1 MVEWKTIEELGSFF
15 GGLTGKTKNDFVDG
29 NANFITYM
37 NVFSNPSLNTS
48 EVGTVKIN
56 EGEKQNKI
64 QKGDIL
70 FTGSSE
76 TPEETGMSCVVT
88 DDLKEDFYMN
98 SFCFGLRLYSPEQV
112 NLHYLK
118 HILRSE
124 PVRKSIA
131 KTASGVTRYNI
142 SKARFGKIKIP
153 IPSLSE
159 QQRIVSI
166 LDTFTSSISNLKQQ
180 IEERRKQYEYER
192 DLLLDLEGKEG
203 VEMKKLGE
211 VGVFIR
217 GNGIQKADFVEE
229 GYSCIHYGQ
238 IHARYGFSAKEA
250 ISKIEESL
258 YKKCKKAKT
267 GDVILATTSED
278 AEGVAKPFVWLGE
291 EDVAVSGDAF
301 IYHHNQIGKFMGYQF
316 LTRKFMQFKVKYA
329 TGAKVVRI
337 SGDNMAKFEI
347 PLPPLSTQS
356 RIVSILD
363 TFEQSISNLEEQ
375 LAMRE
380 KQYEYY
386 RNQLLTFEG
395 EEERGKT

>member
-1 MVEWKTIEELGSFF
+1 MVEWKKLVSVANVLYGYPFESSLFSEDSNYMPLIRIRDVKPAKASTYYSGEIREEYRI
-15 GGLTGKTKNDFVDG
+15 K
-29 NANFITYM
+29 
-37 NVFSNPSLNTS
+37 
-48 EVGTVKIN
+48 
-56 EGEKQNKI
+56 
-64 QKGDIL
+64 KGDIL
-70 FTGSSE
+70 VGMDGEFNLGRWDDRDGLLNQRVLKISGKNGCSIDGYLFHYMGPVFKKIEKETAGGS
-76 TPEETGMSCVVT
+76 V
-88 DDLKEDFYMN
+88 
-98 SFCFGLRLYSPEQV
+98 
-112 NLHYLK
+112 K
-118 HILRSE
+118 HLSAKVINNIL
-124 PVRKSIA
+124 
-131 KTASGVTRYNI
+131 
-142 SKARFGKIKIP
+142 IP

-159 QQRIVSI
+159 QSRIVSI

>member
-1 MVEWKTIEELGSFF
+1 MVEWKKLGDVCKTVSPPKKLEKELYGNV
-15 GGLTGKTKNDFVDG
+15 GLYPIIDQGQKE
-29 NANFITYM
+29 I
-37 NVFSNPSLNTS
+37 
-48 EVGTVKIN
+48 VG
-56 EGEKQNKI
+56 
-64 QKGDIL
+64 
-70 FTGSSE
+70 F
-76 TPEETGMSCVVT
+76 T
-88 DDLKEDFYMN
+88 DDLTALLPYGEYVLFGDHTRFVKYYRGKFAQGADGLKILKANESIIPRYFFYVFDN
-98 SFCFGLRLYSPEQV
+98 TEVPSRGYSR
-112 NLHYLK
+112 HW
-118 HILRSE
+118 
-124 PVRKSIA
+124 SIA
-131 KTASGVTRYNI
+131 KQLL
-142 SKARFGKIKIP
+142 IP

>member
-1 MVEWKTIEELGSFF
+1 MVEWKKLGDLLDYEQPTSYLVNSTEYDESYNVPVLTAGQSLVLGYTNETEGIYQASKENPTIIFDDFTTSFHWIDYKFKVKSSAMKMLRPKKDVNFRYVYYAMLGINFVP
-15 GGLTGKTKNDFVDG
+15 GGH
-29 NANFITYM
+29 
-37 NVFSNPSLNTS
+37 
-48 EVGTVKIN
+48 
-56 EGEKQNKI
+56 Q
-64 QKGDIL
+64 
-70 FTGSSE
+70 
-76 TPEETGMSCVVT
+76 
-88 DDLKEDFYMN
+88 
-98 SFCFGLRLYSPEQV
+98 R
-112 NLHYLK
+112 HW
-118 HILRSE
+118 
-124 PVRKSIA
+124 
-131 KTASGVTRYNI
+131 I
-142 SKARFGKIKIP
+142 SKYSNFEIP

-159 QQRIVSI
+159 QSRIVSI

-203 VEMKKLGE
+203 VEMKTLGE

>member
-1 MVEWKTIEELGSFF
+1 MVEWKKLGDVCKVLRGKRLTKSQLNESEGYPVLHGGSTPMGYYEEFNRKAN
-15 GGLTGKTKNDFVDG
+15 TTVVVNTG
-29 NANFITYM
+29 NAGS
-37 NVFSNPSLNTS
+37 VFFYDKEFWSSDACFSLYPNK
-48 EVGTVKIN
+48 EIN
-56 EGEKQNKI
+56 DKFLYLYVYGCER
-64 QKGDIL
+64 IL
-70 FTGSSE
+70 
-76 TPEETGMSCVVT
+76 
-88 DDLKEDFYMN
+88 K
-98 SFCFGLRLYSPEQV
+98 
-112 NLHYLK
+112 
-118 HILRSE
+118 
-124 PVRKSIA
+124 
-131 KTASGVTRYNI
+131 
-142 SKARFGKIKIP
+142 GKIRAGAMPTIDAKAVEDLLIP

-211 VGVFIR
+211 MGVFIR

>member
-1 MVEWKTIEELGSFF
+1 MVEWKKLGEVCEIKTGRGITQKDCSEDGQYPVISGGQTPMGMYHQYNRESKTVTISRVGAYAGYVSF
-15 GGLTGKTKNDFVDG
+15 
-29 NANFITYM
+29 
-37 NVFSNPSLNTS
+37 
-48 EVGTVKIN
+48 IN
-56 EGEKQNKI
+56 ERFYLNDKCFSIIPFDNSVLNNKYLYSVLKGQEEII
-64 QKGDIL
+64 QKL
-70 FTGSSE
+70 QSE
-76 TPEETGMSCVVT
+76 G
-88 DDLKEDFYMN
+88 
-98 SFCFGLRLYSPEQV
+98 
-112 NLHYLK
+112 
-118 HILRSE
+118 
-124 PVRKSIA
+124 
-131 KTASGVTRYNI
+131 GVPTINTKKVGAL
-142 SKARFGKIKIP
+142 SIP

-229 GYSCIHYGQ
+229 GYGCIHYGQ
-238 IHARYGFSAKEA
+238 IHARYGFSAKET

-363 TFEQSISNLEEQ
+363 TFEQSIANLEEQ